1 MEFTDRP
8 STALTSSSLRA
19 NRDKYNNN
27 NKRKEQLNSLDT
39 SVAEYVHTRGACA
52 DACAYALCWWLL
64 GNKTSLSNRDWPASI
79 LVPADRVNTR
89 GTNDPVATWRGQGL
103 PRPSQGSFVSS
114 ARPPRWNRIVKF
126 IDKINDRT
134 NVSNLKFSSIFFN
147 YCGQFSTILDEKP
160 KS

>member
-1 MEFTDRP
+1 MESTDRP
-8 STALTSSSLRA
+8 STTSTSSSLRA

-27 NKRKEQLNSLDT
+27 ERKEQLNSLGT
-39 SVAEYVHTRGACA
+39 SVAEYVHTR

-114 ARPPRWNRIVKF
+114 VYAPRSNRIVKF
-126 IDKINDRT
+126 IDKMIEQMLPILNFDQ
-134 NVSNLKFSSIFFN
+134 FF
-147 YCGQFSTILDEKP
+147 F
-160 KS
+160 